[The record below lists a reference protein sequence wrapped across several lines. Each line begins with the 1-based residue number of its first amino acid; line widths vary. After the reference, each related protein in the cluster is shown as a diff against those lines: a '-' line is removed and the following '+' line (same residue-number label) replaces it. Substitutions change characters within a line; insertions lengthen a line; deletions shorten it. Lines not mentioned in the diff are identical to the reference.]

1 VKIGILWTELSGY
14 MNACLRELASR
25 DSVELFVAHL
35 APGSDAPFDESL
47 FRWIENRLMWRSRS
61 DLASLDERLRDF
73 APDALVFA
81 GWAVPA
87 YRKAAR
93 SATGKRFRIMAMDN
107 CWHATPKQRLATW
120 VSWCFLRP
128 MADAV
133 WLPGERQVD
142 FAKKM
147 GFGQHPILRGL
158 YSCDQPYFE
167 TVHKLRVSEG
177 RPVPR
182 SFIFVG
188 RFVSDKGI
196 ATLAKAYELYRETS
210 PDPWPLFCCGA
221 GPLASL
227 LENWPGVHIEGF
239 LQPERLRAKFG
250 TAGCL
255 VLPSDFEPWAVVV
268 HEATSAGLLVLASEN
283 VGASVHLVQDNY
295 NGHIFGRAD
304 VKGLASLM
312 TRVSAL
318 SDARLDAMSQAS
330 HLLSTQFSPRRWADT
345 LLEAA
350 RHAVPPGTA
359 LPSCSDS
366 VEVQKRLVL

>member
-1 VKIGILWTELSGY
+1 

-25 DSVELFVAHL
+25 ESVELLVAHQ
-35 APGSDAPFDESL
+35 APGNDAPFNEGL
-47 FRWIENRLMWRSRS
+47 FRWIENRLMWRSSS
-61 DLASLDERLRDF
+61 DLASLGERLRGF
-73 APDALVFA
+73 APDVLVFA

-87 YRKAAR
+87 YRRAAR
-93 SATGKRFRIMAMDN
+93 SAAGKSFRIMAMDN
-107 CWHATPKQRLATW
+107 CWHATPRQRLGTW
-120 VSWCFLRP
+120 IAWCYLRP

-147 GFGQHPILRGL
+147 GFGKHPILRGL

-167 TVHKLRVSEG
+167 MIHQLRVSEH

-196 ATLAKAYELYRETS
+196 ATLARAYEAYRAIS

-221 GPLASL
+221 GPLVSL
-227 LENWPGVHIEGF
+227 LENRPGIHIEGF

-283 VGASVHLVQDNY
+283 VGAAVHLVQDSY
-295 NGHIFGRAD
+295 NGHIFGEAD

-312 TRVSAL
+312 ARVSAL
-318 SDARLDAMSQAS
+318 SDARLDAMSQSS
-330 HLLSTQFSPRRWADT
+330 HVLSTQFSPHRWADT
-345 LLEAA
+345 LLDAA
-350 RHAVPPGTA
+350 GHSVQPSTSA
-359 LPSCSDS
+359 PSCTDS
-366 VEVQKRLVL
+366 VETQ